1 MRFQFDVGEI
11 GFDANSIGGDVVLV
25 RNGEGLESKHSVS
38 ISKPPDS
45 ILPGPVLIGEDE
57 QGNRFH
63 FLAKDNK
70 IFLHYRGRTYN
81 LKLGERVLE
90 ISSSLS
96 KEIKSP
102 MPGKVLKIFKNVG
115 DSFLKGESLGI
126 LEAMK
131 MENQL
136 KAGFSGIVTKI
147 HKKEGDV
154 VNQDEL
160 LMELEPNEAK

>member
-1 MRFQFDVGEI
+1 MRFQFDTGETT
-11 GFDANSIGGDVVLV
+11 FDANSVGNSIIFV
-25 RNGEGLESKHSVS
+25 RDKDGLESKHSLS
-38 ISKPPDS
+38 IAKPIDS
-45 ILPGPVLIGEDE
+45 ILPGPVLVGEDE
-57 QGNRFH
+57 EGNQFH

-81 LKLGERVLE
+81 LKLAERVLE
-90 ISSSLS
+90 MASSLS

-115 DSFLKGESLGI
+115 DSFQKGEALGI

-136 KAGFSGIVTKI
+136 KAGFSGTVTKI
-147 HKKEGDV
+147 LKKEGDV

-160 LMELEPNEAK
+160 LMELEPFVEL